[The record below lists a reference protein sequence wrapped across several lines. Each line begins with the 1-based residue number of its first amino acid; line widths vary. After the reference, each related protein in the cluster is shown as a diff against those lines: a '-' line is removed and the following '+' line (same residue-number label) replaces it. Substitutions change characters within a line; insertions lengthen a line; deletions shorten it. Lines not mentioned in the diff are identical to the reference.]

1 MAQIKEKFENVDFNY
16 RPTSI
21 FKEWYWC
28 TLTNTISLGI

>member
-21 FKEWYWC
+21 FKE
-28 TLTNTISLGI
+28 